1 MFHLNRWNQ
10 FQLHVDN
17 FDSYSETDKVQLK
30 QKSQLVFNQIKKNDI
45 LNIYGENPMSSS
57 QLMDILKYTKNNHI
71 FTRIWM
77 SQWIDQIDETDI
89 EYFVDELVIWCPD
102 ITKESFNL
110 VSGTE
115 YFDIF
120 YSNRILQY
128 GTFG

>member
-1 MFHLNRWNQ
+1 
-10 FQLHVDN
+10 
-17 FDSYSETDKVQLK
+17 
-30 QKSQLVFNQIKKNDI
+30 
-45 LNIYGENPMSSS
+45 MSSS

-102 ITKESFNL
+102 ITKRSFNL

-115 YFDIF
+115 YDIF
-120 YSNRILQY
+120 IQK
-128 GTFG
+128 